1 MAKRF
6 KNFREDAYDNEWGD
20 KNEDRRRERSKNR
33 DKKMKRRRRRDEKVF
48 NFKEFNDQYQLTFTF
63 DCVRIAQ

>member
-48 NFKEFNDQYQLTFTF
+48 NFKEFNDQY
-63 DCVRIAQ
+63 

>member
-6 KNFREDAYDNEWGD
+6 KNFREGYDNEWGD
-20 KNEDRRRERSKNR
+20 QHEDRRREKRKNH

-48 NFKEFNDQYQLTFTF
+48 NFKEFNDQ
-63 DCVRIAQ
+63 

>member
-6 KNFREDAYDNEWGD
+6 KNFREGSYDNEWGD
-20 KNEDRRRERSKNR
+20 KNEDRRREKTKNR

-48 NFKEFNDQYQLTFTF
+48 NFKEFNDQ
-63 DCVRIAQ
+63 